1 LALPNQTIR
10 KANRDLNGSTKGAK
24 ATEDGEA
31 QRASNPSVSATSET
45 SGKGM
50 DRVWESLGMVDKGC
64 GSWKLLAKVQLA
76 KVSK

>member
-31 QRASNPSVSATSET
+31 HRASNPSVSATCET
-45 SGKGM
+45 SAE
-50 DRVWESLGMVDKGC
+50 VFCYNPLLNWLSIYF
-64 GSWKLLAKVQLA
+64 GSE
-76 KVSK
+76 

>member
-31 QRASNPSVSATSET
+31 QRASNPSVSATCET
-45 SGKGM
+45 SARKVLRDEEPSGLTE
-50 DRVWESLGMVDKGC
+50 RSVDGEME
-64 GSWKLLAKVQLA
+64 
-76 KVSK
+76 